1 MIVNGQQLQHIAIAD
16 RALQYGDG
24 CFTTMAFRNARL
36 EFFGNHIDRLKLA
49 CKTLHIDFDKWV
61 ELECC
66 VFNVLKTSDDCV
78 VKVMITRGVGGRG
91 YSPEGAE
98 NPNFII
104 SLHTIPSHYL
114 FWQIEGIKLTTS
126 SITLACQPLLAGIKH
141 LNRLEQVLVK
151 QALSKTGYDD
161 AIVCDT
167 NHKVIETSAGNL
179 FWCKDNVWYSPDLS
193 DSGVEGVMRNRVLT
207 VMHENGLECQ
217 IVKQAVSVLFSAQ
230 EMFVCNSLM
239 MLVPVVSLFNPMTQ
253 QHKNFMV
260 EETKK
265 LQHDIQHAINLE
277 AIKVQ

>member
-1 MIVNGQQLQHIAIAD
+1 MIVNGQQQQHIAIAD

-36 EFFGNHIDRLKLA
+36 EFFGSHINRLKLA
-49 CKTLHIDFDKWV
+49 CKTLHIDFDKWI

-66 VFNVLKTSDDCV
+66 IFNVLKTADDCV

-91 YSPEGAE
+91 YSPVGAE

-104 SLHTIPSHYL
+104 SLHTIPSHYPS
-114 FWQIEGIKLTTS
+114 WQTQGIKLTTS

-151 QALSKTGYDD
+151 QALSKTSYDD

-167 NHKVIETSAGNL
+167 NHNVIETSAGNL
-179 FWCKDNVWYSPDLS
+179 FWYKDNAWYSPDLS

-207 VMHENGLECQ
+207 VMQENGLECQ

-230 EMFVCNSLM
+230 ELFVCNSLM
-239 MLVPVVSLFNPMTQ
+239 MLVPVVSLYNPMTQ